1 MIMWMQRHKKWLVI
15 TIWISTFAFVGAG
28 FVGWGSYT
36 PGSSSNIVATVGTKE
51 IKVQDLQNQYNA
63 LYRQYQNAFGQ
74 SFNKEM
80 AKQFKLEEAAYN
92 AIVQKFILLNYAQ
105 DLGLYITDKDVARY
119 LVSIPSFLKNG
130 KFDKSTYLQVLKQN
144 RNTPTDFENQIKSDL
159 LVQKVQTILST
170 NITDTEIKNLSLLTS
185 AKDKVSINIIDSSK
199 FKINKQIDNIK
210 KYYEKNKNNYM
221 SQESYKIKFT
231 KFKIGKKKKTTRK
244 EALKTYLKLKKNQLK
259 FENTLTIAKDSD
271 IFTIENLQK
280 ISTSSV
286 NSILKPF
293 ENKGYYVVVK
303 LLEKYSPKI
312 LSFTNVK
319 LRVTN
324 DYIYDQKQ
332 KLLQKDIQTI
342 TSNFNGDNIGFV
354 NKDSNQTIKSLT
366 VDQSKKLIQSIYNS
380 PSIINFIKFDNK
392 AVVFKITDSKLNI
405 NIKNDNKLKI
415 ILENMKNN
423 EIISNLL
430 KKLQNRYEVI
440 SNMKAK

>member
-130 KFDKSTYLQVLKQN
+130 KFDKGTYLQVLKQN

>member
-1 MIMWMQRHKKWLVI
+1 
-15 TIWISTFAFVGAG
+15 
-28 FVGWGSYT
+28 
-36 PGSSSNIVATVGTKE
+36 
-51 IKVQDLQNQYNA
+51 
-63 LYRQYQNAFGQ
+63 
-74 SFNKEM
+74 
-80 AKQFKLEEAAYN
+80 
-92 AIVQKFILLNYAQ
+92 
-105 DLGLYITDKDVARY
+105 
-119 LVSIPSFLKNG
+119 
-130 KFDKSTYLQVLKQN
+130 
-144 RNTPTDFENQIKSDL
+144 
-159 LVQKVQTILST
+159 
-170 NITDTEIKNLSLLTS
+170 
-185 AKDKVSINIIDSSK
+185 
-199 FKINKQIDNIK
+199 
-210 KYYEKNKNNYM
+210 M